1 MKLAVEASA
10 QVEGGHAVDVKI
22 VAAPRTRCSAHEKNG
37 NDEGDQPDAENHR
50 RNPVGMGQGQR
61 QPYRRH
67 VDKEYAPKEPAAL
80 PYLPQS

>member
-22 VAAPRTRCSAHEKNG
+22 VAAPRTLCSAHEKNG

-67 VDKEYAPKEPAAL
+67 VDKEYPPKKPAAP
-80 PYLPQS
+80 PYLLQS